1 MYRSE
6 RTDGYF
12 KSPEDAPPSRL
23 AMMRAYIDESGHE
36 GRGYVVVAGF
46 FGDEKAWEAFEP
58 KWRAAL
64 GQRQTLH
71 MTALR
76 WKKDSTRR
84 LLERLA
90 PIPNACGLLRC
101 IGGVKVSDYEDLID
115 EPISMMYPHGSLYV
129 PANVIVP
136 IKGYEAVLAPMV
148 INVLR
153 GVPNTERI
161 EFVFEEQREYA
172 PAVDNVMA
180 FASMKDMAYKVTK
193 DGKPKI
199 AKWGFVP
206 KGSTV
211 MTDPADYLAFATRE
225 HCTNPNMKKAKWT
238 RAILEAGDGQA
249 FGRIMTRDEIRS
261 RIKTS
266 RALFKRLYERA

>member
-64 GQRQTLH
+64 
-71 MTALR
+71 
-76 WKKDSTRR
+76 
-84 LLERLA
+84 
-90 PIPNACGLLRC
+90 
-101 IGGVKVSDYEDLID
+101 
-115 EPISMMYPHGSLYV
+115 
-129 PANVIVP
+129 
-136 IKGYEAVLAPMV
+136 V

-249 FGRIMTRDEIRS
+249 FGRI
-261 RIKTS
+261 KTS